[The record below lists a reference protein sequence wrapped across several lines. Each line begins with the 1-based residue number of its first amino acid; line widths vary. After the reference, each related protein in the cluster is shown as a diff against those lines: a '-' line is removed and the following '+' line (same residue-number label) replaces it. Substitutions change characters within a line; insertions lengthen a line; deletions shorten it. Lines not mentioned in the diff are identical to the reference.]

1 MTRRTETVIFHGG
14 ATLAFTDYETEQL
27 RKALLKETRHCAV
40 TLGMK
45 KTSVEQLTKAVG
57 IAKGSFYKFYE
68 SKEMLFFAVLENIH
82 SELYGVADHAL
93 SEANGLPPS
102 ERAAK
107 AVLAVCRR
115 LSDTGDMV
123 FIENDAK
130 LLLQRLPEDIVIQ
143 SSKQV
148 ADDFHPRHCDCRKT
162 YEYDILN
169 RTFPLPA
176 YRNTAYFLY
185 GTLNIEAMRRAC
197 QAFLG
202 EHDFASFCAAGA
214 QVQTTVRKI
223 YSLEVECRPLTEAGT
238 PVPPASGEA
247 VNAADGKHG
256 EQVQQAQSASGEML
270 NAAAGESD
278 EQVQQAQP
286 ESGETA
292 IPAAGGA
299 NAGSADQLLT
309 IRVKGNGFLYNMVR
323 IIAGTLVEVGR
334 GHIKPEEVA
343 GIIAAKDRAKA
354 GPTAP
359 ARGLRLVEIEYRNNL

>member
-1 MTRRTETVIFHGG
+1 MIIRWNRIEAMNQKMTTQTKMTRRILLRVAYDGTNYHGWQLQPNAATIEGELNRALCALTGEEIVVTG
-14 ATLAFTDYETEQL
+14 ASRTD
-27 RKALLKETRHCAV
+27 A
-40 TLGMK
+40 
-45 KTSVEQLTKAVG
+45 
-57 IAKGSFYKFYE
+57 
-68 SKEMLFFAVLENIH
+68 
-82 SELYGVADHAL
+82 GVHAL
-93 SEANGLPPS
+93 GNV
-102 ERAAK
+102 
-107 AVLAVCRR
+107 AVF
-115 LSDTGDMV
+115 DTTSRIPAEK
-123 FIENDAK
+123 FSYALN
-130 LLLQRLPEDIVIQ
+130 QRLPEDIVIQ

-185 GTLNIEAMRRAC
+185 GTLTIEAMRRAC

-214 QVQTTVRKI
+214 QVQTTVRTI
-223 YSLEVECRPLTEAGT
+223 YSLEVECRPLTEAN
-238 PVPPASGEA
+238 V
-247 VNAADGKHG
+247 
-256 EQVQQAQSASGEML
+256 
-270 NAAAGESD
+270 
-278 EQVQQAQP
+278 
-286 ESGETA
+286 
-292 IPAAGGA
+292 
-299 NAGSADQLLT
+299 GSADQLLT

-359 ARGLRLVEIEYRNNL
+359 ARGLRLVEIEYRKNQ

>member
-1 MTRRTETVIFHGG
+1 MNQKMTTQTNMTRRILLRVAYDGTNYHGWQLQPNAATIEGELNRALCALTGEEIVVTG
-14 ATLAFTDYETEQL
+14 ASRTD
-27 RKALLKETRHCAV
+27 A
-40 TLGMK
+40 
-45 KTSVEQLTKAVG
+45 
-57 IAKGSFYKFYE
+57 
-68 SKEMLFFAVLENIH
+68 
-82 SELYGVADHAL
+82 GVHAL
-93 SEANGLPPS
+93 GNV
-102 ERAAK
+102 
-107 AVLAVCRR
+107 AVF
-115 LSDTGDMV
+115 DTTSRIPAEK
-123 FIENDAK
+123 FSYALN
-130 LLLQRLPEDIVIQ
+130 QRLPEDIVIQ

-185 GTLNIEAMRRAC
+185 GTLDIEAMRRAC

-214 QVQTTVRKI
+214 QVQTTVRTI

-247 VNAADGKHG
+247 VNAAAGKSG
-256 EQVQQAQSASGEML
+256 EQVQQAQSASGE
-270 NAAAGESD
+270 A
-278 EQVQQAQP
+278 V
-286 ESGETA
+286 
-292 IPAAGGA
+292 IWAAGGT

-359 ARGLRLVEIEYRNNL
+359 ARGLRLVEIEYLQ

>member
-1 MTRRTETVIFHGG
+1 MNQKMTTQTNMTRRILLRVAYDGTNYHGWQLQPNAATIEGELNRALCALTGEEIVVTG
-14 ATLAFTDYETEQL
+14 ASRTD
-27 RKALLKETRHCAV
+27 A
-40 TLGMK
+40 
-45 KTSVEQLTKAVG
+45 
-57 IAKGSFYKFYE
+57 
-68 SKEMLFFAVLENIH
+68 
-82 SELYGVADHAL
+82 GVHAL
-93 SEANGLPPS
+93 GNV
-102 ERAAK
+102 
-107 AVLAVCRR
+107 AVF
-115 LSDTGDMV
+115 DTTSRIPAEK
-123 FIENDAK
+123 FSYALN
-130 LLLQRLPEDIVIQ
+130 QRLPEDIVIQ

-185 GTLNIEAMRRAC
+185 GTLDIEAMRRAC

-214 QVQTTVRKI
+214 QVQTTVRTI

-247 VNAADGKHG
+247 VNAAAGKSG
-256 EQVQQAQSASGEML
+256 EQVQQAQPASGE
-270 NAAAGESD
+270 AA
-278 EQVQQAQP
+278 
-286 ESGETA
+286 
-292 IPAAGGA
+292 IRAAGGT

-359 ARGLRLVEIEYRNNL
+359 ARGLRLVEIEYLQ

>member
-1 MTRRTETVIFHGG
+1 MIIRWNRIEAMNQKMTTQTNMTRRILLRVAYDGTNYHGWQLQPNAATIEGELNRALCVLTGEEIVVTG
-14 ATLAFTDYETEQL
+14 ASRTD
-27 RKALLKETRHCAV
+27 A
-40 TLGMK
+40 
-45 KTSVEQLTKAVG
+45 
-57 IAKGSFYKFYE
+57 
-68 SKEMLFFAVLENIH
+68 
-82 SELYGVADHAL
+82 GVHAL
-93 SEANGLPPS
+93 GNV
-102 ERAAK
+102 
-107 AVLAVCRR
+107 AVF
-115 LSDTGDMV
+115 DTTSRIPAEK
-123 FIENDAK
+123 FSYALN
-130 LLLQRLPEDIVIQ
+130 QRLPEDIVIQ
-143 SSKQV
+143 SSRQV

-214 QVQTTVRKI
+214 QVQTTVRTI

-247 VNAADGKHG
+247 VNAAGGKRG
-256 EQVQQAQSASGEML
+256 EQVQQAQSASGKML

-278 EQVQQAQP
+278 EQVQQTQP

-292 IPAAGGA
+292 IPAAGGT

-359 ARGLRLVEIEYRNNL
+359 ARGLRLVEIEYRKNQ

>member
-1 MTRRTETVIFHGG
+1 MIIRWNRIEAMNQKMTTQTKMTRRILLRVAYDGTNYHGWQLQPNAATIEGELNRALCALTGEEIVVTG
-14 ATLAFTDYETEQL
+14 ASRTD
-27 RKALLKETRHCAV
+27 A
-40 TLGMK
+40 
-45 KTSVEQLTKAVG
+45 
-57 IAKGSFYKFYE
+57 
-68 SKEMLFFAVLENIH
+68 
-82 SELYGVADHAL
+82 GVHAL
-93 SEANGLPPS
+93 GNV
-102 ERAAK
+102 
-107 AVLAVCRR
+107 AVF
-115 LSDTGDMV
+115 DTTSRIPAEK
-123 FIENDAK
+123 FSYALN
-130 LLLQRLPEDIVIQ
+130 QRLPEDIVIQ

-176 YRNTAYFLY
+176 YRNTAHFLY

-214 QVQTTVRKI
+214 QVQTTVRTI
-223 YSLEVECRPLTEAGT
+223 YSLEVECRPLTEAN
-238 PVPPASGEA
+238 V
-247 VNAADGKHG
+247 
-256 EQVQQAQSASGEML
+256 
-270 NAAAGESD
+270 
-278 EQVQQAQP
+278 
-286 ESGETA
+286 
-292 IPAAGGA
+292 
-299 NAGSADQLLT
+299 GSADQLLT
-309 IRVKGNGFLYNMVR
+309 IRVNGNGFLYNMVR

>member
-1 MTRRTETVIFHGG
+1 MNQKMTTQTKMTRRILLQVAYDGTNYHGWQLQPNAATIEGELNRALCALTGEEIVVTG
-14 ATLAFTDYETEQL
+14 ASRTD
-27 RKALLKETRHCAV
+27 A
-40 TLGMK
+40 
-45 KTSVEQLTKAVG
+45 
-57 IAKGSFYKFYE
+57 
-68 SKEMLFFAVLENIH
+68 
-82 SELYGVADHAL
+82 GVHAL
-93 SEANGLPPS
+93 GNV
-102 ERAAK
+102 
-107 AVLAVCRR
+107 AVF
-115 LSDTGDMV
+115 DTTSRIPAEK
-123 FIENDAK
+123 FSYALN
-130 LLLQRLPEDIVIQ
+130 QRLPEDIVIQ

-214 QVQTTVRKI
+214 QMQTTVRKI

>member
-1 MTRRTETVIFHGG
+1 MIIRWNRIEAMNQKMTTQTKMTRRILLRVAYDGTNYHGWQLQPNAATIEGELNRALCALTGEEIVVTG
-14 ATLAFTDYETEQL
+14 ASRTD
-27 RKALLKETRHCAV
+27 A
-40 TLGMK
+40 
-45 KTSVEQLTKAVG
+45 
-57 IAKGSFYKFYE
+57 
-68 SKEMLFFAVLENIH
+68 
-82 SELYGVADHAL
+82 GVHAL
-93 SEANGLPPS
+93 GNV
-102 ERAAK
+102 
-107 AVLAVCRR
+107 AVF
-115 LSDTGDMV
+115 DTTSRIPAEK
-123 FIENDAK
+123 FSYALN
-130 LLLQRLPEDIVIQ
+130 QRLPEDIVIQ

-214 QVQTTVRKI
+214 QVQTTVRTI
-223 YSLEVECRPLTEAGT
+223 YSLTVECRPLTEAGT
-238 PVPPASGEA
+238 PVSPASGEA

-256 EQVQQAQSASGEML
+256 
-270 NAAAGESD
+270 

-343 GIIAAKDRAKA
+343 GIIAAKDRVKA

-359 ARGLRLVEIEYRNNL
+359 ARGLRLVEIEYLQ

>member
-1 MTRRTETVIFHGG
+1 MNQKMTTQTKMTRRILLRVAYDGTNYHGWQLQPNAATIEGELNRALCALTGEEIVVTG
-14 ATLAFTDYETEQL
+14 ASRTD
-27 RKALLKETRHCAV
+27 A
-40 TLGMK
+40 
-45 KTSVEQLTKAVG
+45 
-57 IAKGSFYKFYE
+57 
-68 SKEMLFFAVLENIH
+68 
-82 SELYGVADHAL
+82 GVHAL
-93 SEANGLPPS
+93 GNV
-102 ERAAK
+102 
-107 AVLAVCRR
+107 AVF
-115 LSDTGDMV
+115 DTTSRIPAEK
-123 FIENDAK
+123 FSYALN
-130 LLLQRLPEDIVIQ
+130 QRLPEDIVIQ

-185 GTLNIEAMRRAC
+185 GTLNIEAMRQAC

-214 QVQTTVRKI
+214 QVQTTVRTI

-292 IPAAGGA
+292 IPAAGGT

-359 ARGLRLVEIEYRNNL
+359 ARGLRLVEIEYLQ

>member
-1 MTRRTETVIFHGG
+1 MNQKMTTQTKMTRRILLRVAYDGTNYHGWQLQPNAATIEGELNRALCALTGEEIVVTG
-14 ATLAFTDYETEQL
+14 ASRTD
-27 RKALLKETRHCAV
+27 A
-40 TLGMK
+40 
-45 KTSVEQLTKAVG
+45 
-57 IAKGSFYKFYE
+57 
-68 SKEMLFFAVLENIH
+68 
-82 SELYGVADHAL
+82 GVHAL
-93 SEANGLPPS
+93 GNV
-102 ERAAK
+102 
-107 AVLAVCRR
+107 AVF
-115 LSDTGDMV
+115 DTTSRIPAEK
-123 FIENDAK
+123 FSYALN
-130 LLLQRLPEDIVIQ
+130 QRLPEDIVIQ

-247 VNAADGKHG
+247 VNAAGGKRG

-270 NAAAGESD
+270 NAAAGKSD
-278 EQVQQAQP
+278 EQVQQAQSA
-286 ESGETA
+286 SGETA

-354 GPTAP
+354 GATAP

>member
-1 MTRRTETVIFHGG
+1 MNQKMTTQTKMTRRILLRVAYDGTNYHGWQLQPNAATIEGELNRALCALTGEEIVVTG
-14 ATLAFTDYETEQL
+14 ASRTD
-27 RKALLKETRHCAV
+27 A
-40 TLGMK
+40 
-45 KTSVEQLTKAVG
+45 
-57 IAKGSFYKFYE
+57 
-68 SKEMLFFAVLENIH
+68 
-82 SELYGVADHAL
+82 GVHAL
-93 SEANGLPPS
+93 GNV
-102 ERAAK
+102 
-107 AVLAVCRR
+107 AVF
-115 LSDTGDMV
+115 DTTSRIPAEK
-123 FIENDAK
+123 FSYALN
-130 LLLQRLPEDIVIQ
+130 QRLPEDIVIQ

-185 GTLNIEAMRRAC
+185 GTLNIEAMRQAC

-214 QVQTTVRKI
+214 QVQTTVRTI

-270 NAAAGESD
+270 NAAAGESG
-278 EQVQQAQP
+278 EQVQQAQS

-292 IPAAGGA
+292 IPAAGGT

-359 ARGLRLVEIEYRNNL
+359 ARGLRLVEIEYRKNQ

>member
-1 MTRRTETVIFHGG
+1 MNQKMTTQTNMTRRILLRVAYDGTNYHGWQLQPNAATIEGELNRALCALTGEEIVVTG
-14 ATLAFTDYETEQL
+14 ASRTD
-27 RKALLKETRHCAV
+27 A
-40 TLGMK
+40 
-45 KTSVEQLTKAVG
+45 
-57 IAKGSFYKFYE
+57 
-68 SKEMLFFAVLENIH
+68 
-82 SELYGVADHAL
+82 GVHAL
-93 SEANGLPPS
+93 GNV
-102 ERAAK
+102 
-107 AVLAVCRR
+107 AVF
-115 LSDTGDMV
+115 DTTSRIPAEK
-123 FIENDAK
+123 FSYALN
-130 LLLQRLPEDIVIQ
+130 QRLPEDIVIQ

-214 QVQTTVRKI
+214 QVQTTVRTI

-334 GHIKPEEVA
+334 GHIEPEEVA

>member
-1 MTRRTETVIFHGG
+1 MNQKMTTQTNMTRRILLRVAYDGTNYHGWQLQPNAATIEGELNRALCALTGEEIVVTG
-14 ATLAFTDYETEQL
+14 ASRTD
-27 RKALLKETRHCAV
+27 A
-40 TLGMK
+40 
-45 KTSVEQLTKAVG
+45 
-57 IAKGSFYKFYE
+57 
-68 SKEMLFFAVLENIH
+68 
-82 SELYGVADHAL
+82 GVHAL
-93 SEANGLPPS
+93 GNV
-102 ERAAK
+102 
-107 AVLAVCRR
+107 AVF
-115 LSDTGDMV
+115 DTTSRIPAEK
-123 FIENDAK
+123 FSYALN
-130 LLLQRLPEDIVIQ
+130 QRLPEDIVIQ

-270 NAAAGESD
+270 NAAAGESG

-286 ESGETA
+286 ASGETA
-292 IPAAGGA
+292 IPAAGGT

-359 ARGLRLVEIEYRNNL
+359 ARGLRLVEIEYLQ

>member
-1 MTRRTETVIFHGG
+1 MNQKMTTQTNMTRRILLRVAYDGTNYHGWQLQPNAATIEGELNRALCVLTGEEIVVTG
-14 ATLAFTDYETEQL
+14 ASRTD
-27 RKALLKETRHCAV
+27 A
-40 TLGMK
+40 
-45 KTSVEQLTKAVG
+45 
-57 IAKGSFYKFYE
+57 
-68 SKEMLFFAVLENIH
+68 
-82 SELYGVADHAL
+82 GVHAL
-93 SEANGLPPS
+93 GNV
-102 ERAAK
+102 
-107 AVLAVCRR
+107 AVF
-115 LSDTGDMV
+115 DTTSRIPAEK
-123 FIENDAK
+123 FSYALN
-130 LLLQRLPEDIVIQ
+130 QRLPEDIVIQ
-143 SSKQV
+143 SSRQV

-185 GTLNIEAMRRAC
+185 GTLNIEAMRQAC

-214 QVQTTVRKI
+214 QVQTTVRTI

-270 NAAAGESD
+270 NAAAGESG
-278 EQVQQAQP
+278 EQVQQAQS

-292 IPAAGGA
+292 IPAAGGT
-299 NAGSADQLLT
+299 NVGSADQLLT

-334 GHIKPEEVA
+334 GHIKPKEVA

-359 ARGLRLVEIEYRNNL
+359 ARGLRLVEIEYRKNQ

>member
-1 MTRRTETVIFHGG
+1 MNQKMTTQTKMTRRILLRVAYDGTNYHGWQLQPNAATIEGELNRALCALTGEEIVVTG
-14 ATLAFTDYETEQL
+14 ASRTD
-27 RKALLKETRHCAV
+27 A
-40 TLGMK
+40 
-45 KTSVEQLTKAVG
+45 
-57 IAKGSFYKFYE
+57 
-68 SKEMLFFAVLENIH
+68 
-82 SELYGVADHAL
+82 GVHAL
-93 SEANGLPPS
+93 GNV
-102 ERAAK
+102 
-107 AVLAVCRR
+107 AVF
-115 LSDTGDMV
+115 DTTSRIPAEK
-123 FIENDAK
+123 FSYALN
-130 LLLQRLPEDIVIQ
+130 QRLPEDIVIQ

-214 QVQTTVRKI
+214 QVQTTVRTI

-247 VNAADGKHG
+247 V
-256 EQVQQAQSASGEML
+256 

-299 NAGSADQLLT
+299 NVGSADQLLT

>member
-1 MTRRTETVIFHGG
+1 MIIRWNRIEAMNQKMTTQTKMTRRILLRVAYDGTNYHGWQLQPNAATIEGELNRALCALTGEEIVVTG
-14 ATLAFTDYETEQL
+14 ASRTD
-27 RKALLKETRHCAV
+27 A
-40 TLGMK
+40 
-45 KTSVEQLTKAVG
+45 
-57 IAKGSFYKFYE
+57 
-68 SKEMLFFAVLENIH
+68 
-82 SELYGVADHAL
+82 GVHAL
-93 SEANGLPPS
+93 GNV
-102 ERAAK
+102 
-107 AVLAVCRR
+107 AVF
-115 LSDTGDMV
+115 DTTSRIPAEK
-123 FIENDAK
+123 FSYALN
-130 LLLQRLPEDIVIQ
+130 QRLPEDIVIQ

-214 QVQTTVRKI
+214 QVQTTVRTI

-292 IPAAGGA
+292 IPAAGGT

-343 GIIAAKDRAKA
+343 GIIAAKDRANA

>member
-1 MTRRTETVIFHGG
+1 MIIRWNRIEAMNQKMTTQTKMTRRILLRVAYDGTNYHGWQLQPNAATIEGELNRALCALTGEEIVVTG
-14 ATLAFTDYETEQL
+14 ASRTD
-27 RKALLKETRHCAV
+27 A
-40 TLGMK
+40 
-45 KTSVEQLTKAVG
+45 
-57 IAKGSFYKFYE
+57 
-68 SKEMLFFAVLENIH
+68 
-82 SELYGVADHAL
+82 GVHAL
-93 SEANGLPPS
+93 GNV
-102 ERAAK
+102 
-107 AVLAVCRR
+107 AVF
-115 LSDTGDMV
+115 DTTSRIPAEK
-123 FIENDAK
+123 FSYALN
-130 LLLQRLPEDIVIQ
+130 QRLPEDIVIQ

-214 QVQTTVRKI
+214 QVQTTVRTI

-359 ARGLRLVEIEYRNNL
+359 ARGLRLVEIEYLQ

>member
-1 MTRRTETVIFHGG
+1 MIIRWNRIEAMNQKMTTQTKMTRRILLRVAYDGTNYHGWQLQSNAATIEGELNRALRALTGEEIVVTG
-14 ATLAFTDYETEQL
+14 ASRTDAGVHSLGNVAVFDTTSRIPAEKFSY
-27 RKALLKETRHCAV
+27 AL
-40 TLGMK
+40 
-45 KTSVEQLTKAVG
+45 
-57 IAKGSFYKFYE
+57 
-68 SKEMLFFAVLENIH
+68 N
-82 SELYGVADHAL
+82 
-93 SEANGLPPS
+93 
-102 ERAAK
+102 
-107 AVLAVCRR
+107 
-115 LSDTGDMV
+115 
-123 FIENDAK
+123 
-130 LLLQRLPEDIVIQ
+130 QRLPEDIVIQ

-214 QVQTTVRKI
+214 QVQTTVRTI
-223 YSLEVECRPLTEAGT
+223 YSLEVECRPLTEAN
-238 PVPPASGEA
+238 V
-247 VNAADGKHG
+247 
-256 EQVQQAQSASGEML
+256 
-270 NAAAGESD
+270 
-278 EQVQQAQP
+278 
-286 ESGETA
+286 
-292 IPAAGGA
+292 
-299 NAGSADQLLT
+299 GSADQLLT

-359 ARGLRLVEIEYRNNL
+359 ARGLRLVEIEYRKNQ

>member
-1 MTRRTETVIFHGG
+1 MNQKMTTQTKMTRRILLRVAYDGTNYHGWQLQPNAATIEGELNRALCALTGEEIVVTG
-14 ATLAFTDYETEQL
+14 ASRTD
-27 RKALLKETRHCAV
+27 A
-40 TLGMK
+40 
-45 KTSVEQLTKAVG
+45 
-57 IAKGSFYKFYE
+57 
-68 SKEMLFFAVLENIH
+68 
-82 SELYGVADHAL
+82 GVHAL
-93 SEANGLPPS
+93 GNV
-102 ERAAK
+102 
-107 AVLAVCRR
+107 AVF
-115 LSDTGDMV
+115 DTTSRIPAEK
-123 FIENDAK
+123 FSYALN
-130 LLLQRLPEDIVIQ
+130 QRLPEDIVIQ

-214 QVQTTVRKI
+214 QVQTTVRTI

-247 VNAADGKHG
+247 VNAADGKHGEQVQQAQSASGEMLNAAAGESG

-359 ARGLRLVEIEYRNNL
+359 ARGLRLVEIEYLQ

>member
-1 MTRRTETVIFHGG
+1 MNQKMTTQTKMTRRILLRVAYDGTNYHGWQLQPNAATIEGELNRALCALTGEEIVVTG
-14 ATLAFTDYETEQL
+14 ASRTD
-27 RKALLKETRHCAV
+27 A
-40 TLGMK
+40 
-45 KTSVEQLTKAVG
+45 
-57 IAKGSFYKFYE
+57 
-68 SKEMLFFAVLENIH
+68 
-82 SELYGVADHAL
+82 GVHAL
-93 SEANGLPPS
+93 GNV
-102 ERAAK
+102 
-107 AVLAVCRR
+107 AVF
-115 LSDTGDMV
+115 DTTSRIPAEK
-123 FIENDAK
+123 FSYALN
-130 LLLQRLPEDIVIQ
+130 QRLPEDIVIQ

-292 IPAAGGA
+292 IPAAGGV

>member
-1 MTRRTETVIFHGG
+1 MIIRWNRIEAMNQKMTTQTKMTRRILLQVAYDGTNYHGWQLQPNAATIEGELNRALCALTGEEIVVTG
-14 ATLAFTDYETEQL
+14 ASRTD
-27 RKALLKETRHCAV
+27 A
-40 TLGMK
+40 
-45 KTSVEQLTKAVG
+45 
-57 IAKGSFYKFYE
+57 
-68 SKEMLFFAVLENIH
+68 
-82 SELYGVADHAL
+82 GVHAL
-93 SEANGLPPS
+93 GNV
-102 ERAAK
+102 
-107 AVLAVCRR
+107 AVF
-115 LSDTGDMV
+115 DTTSRIPAEK
-123 FIENDAK
+123 FSYALN
-130 LLLQRLPEDIVIQ
+130 QRLPEDIVIQ

-256 EQVQQAQSASGEML
+256 EPVPQAQSASGEML

>member
-1 MTRRTETVIFHGG
+1 MIIRWNRIEAMNQKMTTQTKMTRRILLRVAYDGTNYHGWQLQSNAATIEGELNRALCALTGEEIVVTG
-14 ATLAFTDYETEQL
+14 ASRTD
-27 RKALLKETRHCAV
+27 A
-40 TLGMK
+40 
-45 KTSVEQLTKAVG
+45 
-57 IAKGSFYKFYE
+57 
-68 SKEMLFFAVLENIH
+68 
-82 SELYGVADHAL
+82 GVHAL
-93 SEANGLPPS
+93 GNV
-102 ERAAK
+102 
-107 AVLAVCRR
+107 AVF
-115 LSDTGDMV
+115 DTTSRIPAEK
-123 FIENDAK
+123 FSYALN
-130 LLLQRLPEDIVIQ
+130 QRLPEDIVIQ

-185 GTLNIEAMRRAC
+185 GTLDIEAMRRAC

-223 YSLEVECRPLTEAGT
+223 YSLEVECRPLTEAN
-238 PVPPASGEA
+238 V
-247 VNAADGKHG
+247 
-256 EQVQQAQSASGEML
+256 
-270 NAAAGESD
+270 
-278 EQVQQAQP
+278 
-286 ESGETA
+286 
-292 IPAAGGA
+292 
-299 NAGSADQLLT
+299 GSADQLLT

-343 GIIAAKDRAKA
+343 DIIAAKDRAKA

-359 ARGLRLVEIEYRNNL
+359 ARGLRLVEIEYRKNQ